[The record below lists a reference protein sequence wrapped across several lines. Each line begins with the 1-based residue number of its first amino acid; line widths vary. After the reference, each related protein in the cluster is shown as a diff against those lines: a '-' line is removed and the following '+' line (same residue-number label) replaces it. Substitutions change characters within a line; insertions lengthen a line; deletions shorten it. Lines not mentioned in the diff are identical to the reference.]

1 MAEEAKVIGHDGLVR
16 DLRTNTIVN
25 SDEAALVAFRNRKI
39 QKLMET
45 QRQRE
50 FQTLKNDVN
59 DIKSILVE
67 ILQKLGSDKYPKN
80 RF

>member
-25 SDEAALVAFRNRKI
+25 SDEAALVAFRNKKI
-39 QKLMET
+39 EKLMET

-59 DIKSILVE
+59 DIKSILAE
-67 ILQKLGSDKYPKN
+67 ILQKLGSDK
-80 RF
+80 

>member
-39 QKLMET
+39 QKLMEA

-59 DIKSILVE
+59 DIKSILAE
-67 ILQKLGSDKYPKN
+67 ILQKLGSDK
-80 RF
+80 

>member
-39 QKLMET
+39 EKLMEA

-59 DIKSILVE
+59 DIKSILAE
-67 ILQKLGSDKYPKN
+67 ILQKLGSDK
-80 RF
+80 

>member
-39 QKLMET
+39 EKLIET

-59 DIKSILVE
+59 DIKSILAE
-67 ILQKLGSDKYPKN
+67 ILQKLGSDK
-80 RF
+80 

>member
-1 MAEEAKVIGHDGLVR
+1 MAEEAKVIGHNGLVR

-59 DIKSILVE
+59 DIKSILAE
-67 ILQKLGSDKYPKN
+67 ILQKLGSDK
-80 RF
+80 

>member
-59 DIKSILVE
+59 DIKSILAE
-67 ILQKLGSDKYPKN
+67 ILQKLGSDK
-80 RF
+80 

>member
-45 QRQRE
+45 QHQRE

-59 DIKSILVE
+59 DIKSILAE
-67 ILQKLGSDKYPKN
+67 ILQKLGSDK
-80 RF
+80 

>member
-39 QKLMET
+39 EKLMET

-59 DIKSILVE
+59 DIKSILAE
-67 ILQKLGSDKYPKN
+67 ILQKLGSDK
-80 RF
+80 